1 MSLNVFGVSRLLCHL
16 IDAFQLVGQTDL
28 TTFGGCVESVW
39 GQSAAKTKLARHL
52 LKNNGTK

>member
-28 TTFGGCVESVW
+28 TTFGGCVESV
-39 GQSAAKTKLARHL
+39 
-52 LKNNGTK
+52 